1 MQRST
6 KSELVTQTG
15 IVCMS
20 GPQDHPHI
28 QSVTRRISGIQHV
41 DVVVAMDLF
50 PLTSEVTQLYYR
62 SGPDYLEEPV

>member
-1 MQRST
+1 
-6 KSELVTQTG
+6 
-15 IVCMS
+15 MS

-28 QSVTRRISGIQHV
+28 QSVTRRIPGIQHV